1 MPPCLVVDPTHPDP
15 DAIAAAAAVLRAGG
29 LVAFPT
35 ETVYGLGADARS
47 APAVARI
54 FAAKGRPADDP
65 IIVHILGVAA
75 LGLGGEADGANAV
88 VADWP
93 PVAQRLADAF
103 WPGPLTLIVPRGSG
117 IPPIVTA
124 GLDRVAVRA
133 PAHQVARAL
142 LAAAGRPIA
151 APSANP
157 FGRTSPTTAAHVIAG
172 LGDAVDLVLDGG
184 PCGVGVE
191 STVVDCT
198 TDPIR
203 VLRPG
208 GVPLEAIRA
217 IVPDAAAAPVRAPSG
232 GPLPSPGTLDRH
244 YAPRARLVLVT
255 GGGAVAADI
264 AAAAATV
271 VPGPIRRAARGG
283 RGRRSDRR
291 RRGRLAD
298 RGRRGRREDRRRRG
312 RRGRRAGV
320 RPPPRALAEPAIAAR
335 RLFAALHELDALGVD
350 VILAR
355 DWPAAELG
363 RAVSDR
369 LRRAA
374 GGAPSRR
381 AAGRRR
387 SSRWRR
393 GRRQPTAASTAAAGR
408 PCPAAARRASRAR

>member
-15 DAIAAAAAVLRAGG
+15 DAIATAAAVLRAGG

-93 PVAQRLADAF
+93 PVAQRLAEAF

-133 PAHQVARAL
+133 PAHPVARAL

-157 FGRTSPTTAAHVIAG
+157 FGRTSPTTAAHVLAG

-217 IVPDAAAAPVRAPSG
+217 IVPDAAAAPVRAPGG

-264 AAAAATV
+264 AAAAA
-271 VPGPIRRAARGG
+271 RLSS
-283 RGRRSDRR
+283 RGRSVGLLVADEDDIRIGGDADESRIEGDANDARIGGDADVEVDGR
-291 RRGRLAD
+291 VFVRRLA
-298 RGRRGRREDRRRRG
+298 
-312 RRGRRAGV
+312 
-320 RPPPRALAEPAIAAR
+320 PLAEPAIAAR

-355 DWPAAELG
+355 DWPAAGLG

-374 GGAPSRR
+374 EGRTVPAGGGPEAIV
-381 AAGRRR
+381 ALA
-387 SSRWRR
+387 
-393 GRRQPTAASTAAAGR
+393 TE
-408 PCPAAARRASRAR
+408 